1 MRSLHE
7 SDQLQDY
14 LINNQLMVDPKL
26 ANFNVLPER
35 RLYHCRNWSEA
46 TFTVMRESQGSR
58 DLNPWAYWLQSWDF
72 APKTLSH
79 CTHSSLSLTI
89 VGWDRGTCSTSP
101 PTKQHG
107 LNYIHHFLGTV
118 QWTYLYTQGQ
128 AQNAPKLCSSCQM
141 WKWMGRTTH
150 LGRECNLQFFAIT
163 LIQNWLQLWQT
174 QR

>member
-1 MRSLHE
+1 MHE

-26 ANFNVLPER
+26 VNFNVLLSLLQLIRSHLYCFER
-35 RLYHCRNWSEA
+35 TKR
-46 TFTVMRESQGSR
+46 VSR
-58 DLNPWAYWLQSWDF
+58 IQLWDLNPWAYWLQSWDF
-72 APKTLSH
+72 APKALSH

-141 WKWMGRTTH
+141 WKWMGGTTH
-150 LGRECNLQFFAIT
+150 LGQECNLQFFAIT